1 MTKRPATP
9 LDRERPLAGLRAR
22 DGLPACFASAI
33 AFAVY
38 LFTLSPTIAFGDSGE
53 LITAAYTLGIPHPP
67 GYPLWV
73 ILAKL
78 FSFLPIGNAAYRL
91 NLMSALLDSA
101 AVGILTI
108 VISRTLP
115 KVCARIIPR
124 EAFESPVAGMI
135 TGSASATA
143 ALMLAF
149 SPSFW
154 HQSVV
159 AEVYAL
165 NNLLVCLILLILV
178 LWAENPQK
186 NALLFAAAFLFG
198 VGQANHQT
206 LLLMGP
212 AIGAYVLLVRP
223 RAPLSPKLVLG
234 CAALFFLGLCLYLY
248 LPLRASAHP
257 PINWGDPSSW
267 ERFWFHVS
275 RKQYRVIE
283 IIRPLSVLLP
293 QLKFFFASIAAESL
307 APVLL
312 LPALLAFGFTRREGM
327 MWLLFTL
334 AAFVCT
340 GVVFIVIANTELDL
354 NAQEILIIYFL
365 PAYIIVAVWL
375 GYGIGTIG
383 LLALRAARRLRPAAM
398 PAAIAAILWLV
409 LPAANYA
416 VNYGK
421 VGLRGHDFAHL
432 YGEMLMNGL
441 PRGAVLLA
449 GTDSSYSIPMYM
461 KWVEGRRPDISI
473 LTINRLADR
482 GYAAE
487 AARNAPDIAFLTPKD
502 YAEAFSAHIPGGG
515 YSGGG
520 VYGSRNL
527 MRVNGYLAGK
537 LLMRNNVPMY
547 FEEGVAVEWMRDF
560 AVPSGLIV
568 ELKRARVESMPPD
581 AVASDTDYWQE
592 LEIELLANNTFLAD
606 IEARQKFSKCRSN
619 IGALYLHRKMYAE
632 AEAAL
637 KQAIRFSDRN
647 MEAYAYLSLMR
658 REQGKPEESVRIF
671 EEYMRRDPW
680 NTSAQG
686 FMRSLRQ
693 E

>member
-1 MTKRPATP
+1 M
-9 LDRERPLAGLRAR
+9 LAGLRAR

-33 AFAVY
+33 AFAAY

-223 RAPLSPKLVLG
+223 RAPLSPRLVLG
-234 CAALFFLGLCLYLY
+234 CAALFFLAPADKLGRSQLMGEIL
-248 LPLRASAHP
+248 
-257 PINWGDPSSW
+257 
-267 ERFWFHVS
+267 VS
-275 RKQYRVIE
+275 RLPQTIQGHRDHKTALGPPAAAQ
-283 IIRPLSVLLP
+283 VLLRLHSRRIARARTP
-293 QLKFFFASIAAESL
+293 AS
-307 APVLL
+307 
-312 LPALLAFGFTRREGM
+312 R
-327 MWLLFTL
+327 
-334 AAFVCT
+334 FV
-340 GVVFIVIANTELDL
+340 GLRVH
-354 NAQEILIIYFL
+354 AQGGDD
-365 PAYIIVAVWL
+365 VAVVH
-375 GYGIGTIG
+375 
-383 LLALRAARRLRPAAM
+383 ARRLR
-398 PAAIAAILWLV
+398 V
-409 LPAANYA
+409 H
-416 VNYGK
+416 G
-421 VGLRGHDFAHL
+421 
-432 YGEMLMNGL
+432 
-441 PRGAVLLA
+441 
-449 GTDSSYSIPMYM
+449 
-461 KWVEGRRPDISI
+461 GR
-473 LTINRLADR
+473 
-482 GYAAE
+482 
-487 AARNAPDIAFLTPKD
+487 
-502 YAEAFSAHIPGGG
+502 
-515 YSGGG
+515 
-520 VYGSRNL
+520 
-527 MRVNGYLAGK
+527 
-537 LLMRNNVPMY
+537 
-547 FEEGVAVEWMRDF
+547 
-560 AVPSGLIV
+560 
-568 ELKRARVESMPPD
+568 
-581 AVASDTDYWQE
+581 
-592 LEIELLANNTFLAD
+592 
-606 IEARQKFSKCRSN
+606 
-619 IGALYLHRKMYAE
+619 LHRY
-632 AEAAL
+632 
-637 KQAIRFSDRN
+637 
-647 MEAYAYLSLMR
+647 
-658 REQGKPEESVRIF
+658 
-671 EEYMRRDPW
+671 
-680 NTSAQG
+680 
-686 FMRSLRQ
+686 RQ
-693 E
+693 HRA